1 MLMSR
6 IVACRVNAD
15 YQQRFTGGAAEDIS
29 GHRCRM
35 PGRWRRSQPNGPGEP
50 GVAAARRR
58 EGLFDLKPT
67 RLSLR
72 GGNGLPR
79 GGGV

>member
-1 MLMSR
+1 MLMPG
-6 IVACRVNAD
+6 IVACRAMRIISSVSPEARRRIFRVTD
-15 YQQRFTGGAAEDIS
+15 LGCLAVGAEANP
-29 GHRCRM
+29 M
-35 PGRWRRSQPNGPGEP
+35 APGEP

-67 RLSLR
+67 RLSRR